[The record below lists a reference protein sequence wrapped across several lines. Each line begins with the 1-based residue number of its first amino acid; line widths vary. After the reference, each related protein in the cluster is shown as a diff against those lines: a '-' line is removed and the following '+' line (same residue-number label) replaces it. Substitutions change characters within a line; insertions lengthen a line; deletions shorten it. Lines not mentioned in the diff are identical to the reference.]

1 MLNEENIIEE
11 DALVEPKQDLTDVD
25 NNEEVVEASE
35 EEKKKIQPI
44 AVVISSRGSQAE
56 NADAIRHLQ
65 LMALFPVHVYFY
77 QNNGISL
84 TSVYNQIL
92 NQVQENRVVF
102 IHDDAEPITA
112 GWARKLWS
120 IFENNPEY
128 GIIGVAGSKDFDADG
143 AWWIYKN
150 KYGAVY
156 HRKDVTDQSGN
167 KGYLTFKTVYS
178 EDIDGDLEEVAV
190 IDGLFIAIDK
200 TRIAHQFDESMT
212 GFNFYD
218 INFCLDHFIDKSTKI
233 GVTKQITLSH
243 KGLGVIRPEW
253 FVNRA
258 KTMEKFANFL
268 PISNLQINTPVEG
281 KAEVDMFKEEN
292 DPWKKGEIK
301 ILTQEEAEAAKKQAE
316 ENKQANPE
324 A

>member
-1 MLNEENIIEE
+1 MLVAENVIEE
-11 DALVEPKQDLTDVD
+11 DVLVEPKQETE
-25 NNEEVVEASE
+25 NTFKEEDQNPKE
-35 EEKKKIQPI
+35 EQIQIKPI

-92 NQVQENRVVF
+92 EQVQEDRVVF

-112 GWARKLWS
+112 GWARTLYR

-128 GIIGVAGSKDFDADG
+128 GIVGVAGSKDFDSDG

-150 KYGAVY
+150 KYGSVF
-156 HRKDVTDQSGN
+156 HRKDVKDQQGN
-167 KGYLTFKTVYS
+167 TGYLTFKTVYS
-178 EDIDGDLEEVAV
+178 EDFDHDLEEVAV
-190 IDGLFIAIDK
+190 VDGLFIAIDK
-200 TRIAHQFDESMT
+200 TRIKHKFDVEMT

-233 GVTKQITLSH
+233 GVTTKIRLSH
-243 KGLGVIRPEW
+243 KGVGVIRPEW

-258 KTMEKFANFL
+258 KTMDKFAQYL
-268 PISNLQINTPVEG
+268 PISNLQLNTPVEG
-281 KAEVDMFKEEN
+281 KAEVDAFKEEN

-301 ILTQEEAEAAKKQAE
+301 LVTPEEAEALKKQQE
-316 ENKQANPE
+316 SESQNTE